1 MDIPW
6 LSNDAG
12 SGASNTLRPLTAG
25 DFPRKL
31 SFCGDPYAE
40 PGNDDVVVS
49 IVGISYEDI
58 FHGFR

>member
-1 MDIPW
+1 
-6 LSNDAG
+6 
-12 SGASNTLRPLTAG
+12 LTAG